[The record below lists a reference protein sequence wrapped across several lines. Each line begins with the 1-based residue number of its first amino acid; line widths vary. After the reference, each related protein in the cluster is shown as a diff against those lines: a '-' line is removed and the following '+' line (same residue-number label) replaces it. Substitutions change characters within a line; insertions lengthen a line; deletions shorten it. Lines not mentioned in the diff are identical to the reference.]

1 MRRTLC
7 GGSAYRAAM
16 ADPIALPP
24 PPRDLPIA
32 LRLVLLLRG
41 GLAVAGWLVLGL
53 GGALAV
59 AIGANAEPWND
70 PFAGAE
76 RAYARVVATETT
88 SVRVNKRTVHA
99 VRFEWPAAAPRHR
112 GVSYMDGQPPATGS
126 TIAVRWLPG
135 EPPQACA
142 VGMRSAPLPRAARF
156 VYVLPVLG
164 LALLVVGAARG
175 RRQIRLLRD
184 GLLARG
190 VCTAKRPTNGKVNG
204 RPVQILTFRY
214 VDAKGRKRTTE
225 VRTHRVD
232 PLLDDAEELLLHDP
246 ADGSA
251 VLWDALPVQPRPDGA
266 NGLQPPTTAEFTA
279 SLLAP
284 TIAAVA
290 WSIAQAFVGAS

>member
-1 MRRTLC
+1 
-7 GGSAYRAAM
+7 
-16 ADPIALPP
+16 
-24 PPRDLPIA
+24 
-32 LRLVLLLRG
+32 
-41 GLAVAGWLVLGL
+41 
-53 GGALAV
+53 
-59 AIGANAEPWND
+59 
-70 PFAGAE
+70 
-76 RAYARVVATETT
+76 
-88 SVRVNKRTVHA
+88 
-99 VRFEWPAAAPRHR
+99 
-112 GVSYMDGQPPATGS
+112 
-126 TIAVRWLPG
+126 
-135 EPPQACA
+135 
-142 VGMRSAPLPRAARF
+142 MRSAPLPRADRF

-190 VCTAKRPTNGKVNG
+190 VCTAKRRTTGKVNG

-225 VRTHRVD
+225 VRTHLVD

-251 VLWDALPVQPRPDGA
+251 VLWDALPVQPRLDGS

-290 WSIAQAFVGAS
+290 WSIAQAFVGAG